1 MTYEASNKTVDF
13 AEIGDR
19 FKLFRLKI
27 NKSALADLNNIRN
40 EHYYT
45 NASGKRRRMLPP
57 GRLKAA

>member
-27 NKSALADLNNIRN
+27 NKSALASTICAYLD
-40 EHYYT
+40 
-45 NASGKRRRMLPP
+45 RRVRLERLLP
-57 GRLKAA
+57 L